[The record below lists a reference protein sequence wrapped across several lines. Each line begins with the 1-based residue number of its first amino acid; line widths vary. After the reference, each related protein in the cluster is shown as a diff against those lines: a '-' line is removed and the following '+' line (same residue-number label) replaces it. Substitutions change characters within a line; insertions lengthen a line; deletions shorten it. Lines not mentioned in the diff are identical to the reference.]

1 MSTHGVAAV
10 AVLLALGAGA
20 AQAEEGMPR
29 RKAGLWEIAMQMD
42 GKAGAPA
49 MPNMKSQQCVDEKSD
64 EAMQRKAMAGG
75 DGKSE
80 CKQTSMKRISG
91 GVEITAECKSAE
103 GTTSVLSKVTGDMA
117 SSYTID
123 NTMTF
128 TPPRHG
134 MSTAHMTMKAS
145 YGGACPAGM
154 APGEIRVGGMSF
166 NPSQGGKGGAGMPVD
181 IEKLKNMSPEERAKF
196 AEEMKKAYGA
206 GKQ

>member
-1 MSTHGVAAV
+1 MSTQGMAAL
-10 AVLLALGAGA
+10 AVLLAVGAGA
-20 AQAEEGMPR
+20 AQAEDSMPR
-29 RKAGLWEIAMQMD
+29 RKAGLWDIAMQMD
-42 GKAGAPA
+42 GKAG
-49 MPNMKSQQCVDEKSD
+49 PNMQGMKSQQCVDEKSD

-80 CKQTSMKRISG
+80 CKQTSMKHVSG

-103 GTTSVLSKVTGDMA
+103 GMTSVLSKVTGDMG
-117 SSYTID
+117 SSYTVD

-134 MSTAHMTMKAS
+134 MSTAHMTLKAS

-154 APGEIRVGGMSF
+154 APGEIRFGGMSF
-166 NPSQGGKGGAGMPVD
+166 NPAQAGKGGAAGMPVD
-181 IEKLKNMSPEERAKF
+181 MEKLKNMSPGERAKF
-196 AEEMKKAYGA
+196 VEEMKKAYGA

>member
-1 MSTHGVAAV
+1 MSTHAMAA
-10 AVLLALGAGA
+10 LLALMALGSVA

-29 RKAGLWEIAMQMD
+29 RKAGLWDIAMQMD
-42 GKAGAPA
+42 GKSGAGLPS
-49 MPNMKSQQCVDEKSD
+49 MKSQHCVDEKSD
-64 EAMQRKAMAGG
+64 EAMQRKGMAGG
-75 DGKSE
+75 DGKSD
-80 CKQTSMKRISG
+80 CKQTSMKRIAG
-91 GVEITAECKSAE
+91 GVEIAAECKNAE

-117 SSYTID
+117 SSYTVD

-128 TPPRHG
+128 NPPRHG
-134 MSTAHMTMKAS
+134 MSTAHMVMKAS

-154 APGEIRVGGMSF
+154 APGEIRAGGMTL
-166 NPSQGGKGGAGMPVD
+166 NPSQGSKPGGMPID